1 MKLLVANRGEIAIRI
16 ADAAQDLGIPTVA
29 IYSKDD
35 EQSRHVSALDESAL
49 LNGSGVK
56 AYLNTEDIVD
66 IASRYECDAVHPG
79 YGFLSENATFA
90 TSCEE
95 AGIAFIGP
103 TPETLTLFGNKSSA
117 RNFAIEQNVPVVRG
131 SDGAVSIDEASSLLE
146 SLPQGQGIL
155 LKAVNGGGGRGMR
168 QVVEHSTL
176 ADAFARASSE
186 ARAAFGD
193 ESLYAEQLLGDVRHI
208 ELQIMGDG
216 TCNVKVIGDR
226 DCSLQRRHQKILEI
240 APAPN
245 LTEKLRNELWDAAS
259 RLAAAAKYR
268 SLGTFEFLVTEDTFY
283 FIEANARIQVE
294 HTITEEA
301 TGVDLVQA
309 QLRLALGENLETLAV
324 PSRSRYSIQ
333 SRVNMEVMNEDGST
347 KPSGGTLQRFDAP
360 TGPNV
365 RVDTYG
371 YQGYTT
377 NPNFDSLLA
386 KVICSG
392 ESFDAALNRSR
403 RALDQ
408 FDIEGVPTNKEFLIA
423 LLNDAHVHEMT
434 IHTRYVDEQI
444 PALLNSIADSSSEQ
458 LRSTQSTL
466 AGTRLQST
474 DPLAVLE
481 HGKTGE
487 FTRQEQAENLIEDTT
502 PVPLGTHPVRAPMQ
516 GTVVEIAVDAG
527 DELGSDAIV
536 VIMEA
541 MKMEHEIRAGTVGVV
556 HSLNVNAGDAVYENH
571 ALLYIEERDVNVDE
585 AQSRSELDLDTLRDD
600 VAEVIERHEITLDE
614 NRPDAI
620 EKRRRTHQRT
630 ARENI
635 NDLCDEGSFVE
646 HGQLALT
653 PGTGLPIEQVIRKFP
668 TDGMIT
674 GVGGINGT
682 EFGKEKSRTVV
693 MAYDYTVLAGTQG
706 AINHPKTDRMLE
718 LAEKWEIPLVLFAE
732 GGGGRAGT
740 GGKRDGG
747 KATTNAGQGRE
758 DAVYRPLDTPTFASM
773 GRLSGLVPMI
783 GITSRYCFAGNA
795 SLLGC
800 CDVIIATEDSNI
812 GMGGPALI
820 EGGNLGVFRPEEVGP
835 LEVQRKNGVI
845 DIVVKDEAEAVAATK
860 QYLSYFQGSLHTW
873 ECEDQRLL
881 RHIVPE
887 NRLRVY
893 NVRDVIHTLA
903 DTGSVLELR
912 PDFGLGMVTAF
923 IRIEGRPIG
932 VVANNPTHLSG
943 AIDSDGSDN
952 AARFLQLC
960 DAFDIPLLVLCDT
973 PGMMVGPEVEKT
985 ALVRHCSR
993 LFVTGANLTVPHVT
1007 MVLRKAYGL
1016 GAQAMAGGSFKEPF
1030 ATVAWPTA
1038 EFGGMGLEGQVK
1050 LGFRNELAA
1059 IEDPDERKARYDQL
1073 VDAAYQR
1080 GKALVAGTSFAV
1092 DDVIDPADSRRW
1104 ISAAFDSAPPPPHR
1118 TGKKRRNIDTW

>member
-16 ADAAQDLGIPTVA
+16 ADAAQDFGIPTVA

-35 EQSRHVSALDESAL
+35 EHSRHVSALDESAL
-49 LNGSGVK
+49 LNGFGVK
-56 AYLNTEDIVD
+56 SYLDIEDIVD
-66 IASRYECDAVHPG
+66 IASRYACDAVHPG

-90 TSCEE
+90 SACED
-95 AGIAFIGP
+95 ADIAFVGP
-103 TPETLTLFGNKSSA
+103 TPETLTLFGDKSSA
-117 RNFAIEQNVPVVRG
+117 RNFAIEHNVPVVRG
-131 SDGAVSIDEASSLLE
+131 TDGPVSIDEAGSLLE

-155 LKAVNGGGGRGMR
+155 LKAINGGGGRGMR
-168 QVVEHSTL
+168 QVADHSSL

-193 ESLYAEQLLGDVRHI
+193 DSLYAEQLLGDVRHI
-208 ELQIMGDG
+208 ELQVIGDG
-216 TCNVKVIGDR
+216 TGNVKVIGDR

-245 LTEKLRNELWDAAS
+245 LADALRDELWDAAC
-259 RLAAAAKYR
+259 RLASAAKYR
-268 SLGTFEFLVTEDTFY
+268 SLGTFEFLVTNDAFY

-309 QLRLALGENLETLAV
+309 QLRLALGEKLETLAV

-392 ESFDAALNRSR
+392 ESFEAALNRSR
-403 RALDQ
+403 RALTQ

-423 LLNDAHVHEMT
+423 LLNDTHVHEMT

-444 PALLNSIADSSSEQ
+444 PALLRSIAETASDQ
-458 LRSTQSTL
+458 VDVAQRTL
-466 AGTRLQST
+466 AGTRLQSD

-487 FTRQEQAENLIEDTT
+487 FTRQEQAENLVEDTT
-502 PVPLGTHPVRAPMQ
+502 PVPAGTNPVRAPMQ
-516 GTVVEIAVDAG
+516 GTVVEVAVDVG
-527 DELGSDAIV
+527 DEIGADAIV

-541 MKMEHEIRAGTVGVV
+541 MKMEHEIRSGTVGAV
-556 HSLNVNAGDAVYENH
+556 HSLNVNIGDAVYENH
-571 ALLYIEERDVNVDE
+571 ALLYIEERDVNVDQ
-585 AQSRSELDLDTLRDD
+585 AQSGRQLDLDELRDD
-600 VAEVIERHEITLDE
+600 VAEVIERHAITLDE
-614 NRPDAI
+614 NRPDAV

-635 NDLCDEGSFVE
+635 DDLCDEDSFVE

-653 PGTGLPIEQVIRKFP
+653 PGTGLPIDQVIRKFP

-674 GVGGINGT
+674 GVGSINGT
-682 EFGKEKSRTVV
+682 QFGKEKSRTVV

-747 KATTNAGQGRE
+747 KATTNAGQGRD

-800 CDVIIATEDSNI
+800 CDVIIATENSNI

-835 LEVQRKNGVI
+835 LEVQRKNGVV

-860 QYLSYFQGSLHTW
+860 QYLSYFQGRTDTW
-873 ECEDQRLL
+873 ECDDQRLL

-903 DTGSVLELR
+903 DIGSVLELR

-960 DAFDIPLLVLCDT
+960 DAFDIPVLVLCDT

-1059 IEDPDERKARYDQL
+1059 IEDPNERKARYDQL

-1104 ISAAFDSAPPPPHR
+1104 VSAAFDSAPPPPHR